1 MAEAGPQ
8 PCDNA
13 TLKVVKLFWIWIV
26 LAAVLAWAQQP
37 AQQKK
42 DAAATEEPK
51 AKPAP
56 LFGGQL
62 GIRSSQKT
70 KESATLGFNGID
82 PAGRVDQ
89 EMMATHPRNEDEEK
103 VRALAKQ
110 RPADGDVKSFIAEG
124 GLKP

>member
-1 MAEAGPQ
+1 M
-8 PCDNA
+8 
-13 TLKVVKLFWIWIV
+13 KLLWIWIV
-26 LAAVLAWAQQP
+26 LAAMLAWAQQT

-42 DAAATEEPK
+42 DPAAEEPK

-89 EMMATHPRNEDEEK
+89 QMMATYPKDEDEEK
-103 VRALAKQ
+103 VKALAKQ
-110 RPADGDVKSFIAEG
+110 RPGDEEVKSFIAEG